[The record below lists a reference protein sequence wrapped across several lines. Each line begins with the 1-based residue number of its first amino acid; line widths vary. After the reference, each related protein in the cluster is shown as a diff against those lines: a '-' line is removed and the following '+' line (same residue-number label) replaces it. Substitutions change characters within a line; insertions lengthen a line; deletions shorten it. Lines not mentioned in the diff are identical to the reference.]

1 MANKK
6 NSKKSS
12 SKKSL
17 AAGLKSGLGTQ
28 IKNAARIVVSSLTGG
43 RKHKLDDLRAD
54 LQPLVDRANEAISK
68 LTEEGLLESSE
79 AYQEALRTHSRARG
93 INQDTLFS
101 LDDKKRYRDIV
112 RESNRLYAFL
122 GSADVSSKVAA
133 YNQKMHMDYG
143 LSFKNQ
149 RESFQRTG
157 NRFDVED
164 QDRMKFALRIF
175 RDIASTETAIIG
187 KDVYDSDTLLN
198 LIYDELEGYDP
209 EMPEQAMNDLS
220 TKAHD
225 AAFWAIENFR
235 QNTYWGFI
243 NGTSAE
249 ERDLGIIQE
258 LNKQQ
263 TAEDFL
269 KARDLGG
276 RNW

>member
-1 MANKK
+1 MASKK
-6 NSKKSS
+6 NSKKSKP
-12 SKKSL
+12 KKSL

-28 IKNAARIVVSSLTGG
+28 IKNAARMVVSSLTGG

-54 LQPLVDRANEAISK
+54 LQPLIDRANEAISK

-79 AYQEALRTHSRARG
+79 AYQEALRTHSRAKG
-93 INQDTLFS
+93 VDQDTLFS

-112 RESNRLYAFL
+112 REGNRLYAFL
-122 GSADVSSKVAA
+122 GSADVSSKIAA

-209 EMPEQAMNDLS
+209 DMPEQAMNDLS

-249 ERDLGIIQE
+249 ERDIGIIQE

-263 TAEDFL
+263 SAEDFL

>member
-1 MANKK
+1 MASKK
-6 NSKKSS
+6 NSKKSEPT
-12 SKKSL
+12 KSL

-28 IKNAARIVVSSLTGG
+28 IKNAARMVVSSLTGG

-68 LTEEGLLESSE
+68 LTEEGMLESSE

-209 EMPEQAMNDLS
+209 DMPEQAMNDLS
-220 TKAHD
+220 TKAHN